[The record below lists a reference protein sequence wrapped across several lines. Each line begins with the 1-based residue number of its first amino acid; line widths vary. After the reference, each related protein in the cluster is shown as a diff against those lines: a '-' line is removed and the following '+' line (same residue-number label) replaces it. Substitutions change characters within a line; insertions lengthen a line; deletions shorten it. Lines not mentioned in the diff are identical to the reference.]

1 MNDPGPGPGPGGDA
15 VSGGGGAADDNAAAT
30 IAAESPFERAT
41 IGLGTSLLAV
51 VAALGLGAIILGGSG
66 KNPLTAYGS
75 ILAGSFGN
83 WFAIG
88 ETLARAAPLAL
99 VGVGAAVALRAGVIT
114 IGAQGQLIA
123 GSIGALTT
131 GFLFQDAPSAIA
143 VPLAAIGGAVFGMV
157 WVVVPAWLRAH
168 LNVNEILSTL
178 LFNEFAFLLLAYL
191 LNGPLKEPRAITPK
205 SEPFP
210 DNATLGDLVAGTRLH
225 AGVPAVVVMVLLFG
239 LWTRS
244 TMGYRYDLFGENPR
258 LAQSL
263 GIPGRR
269 IIMNSLLISGAL
281 AGLAGWLQAAGL
293 LQRLF
298 VDIAEE
304 IGFFGLVVAMLG
316 GARPLGILAAALLVG
331 ALQSGGLHMQSV
343 EGIPASLSD
352 VIQALILLGF
362 AVRYAPQI
370 AAIFRRAARSLA
382 DGFSAVTARR
392 RADPPTGAPSRA
404 PGGTDVGAGASGA
417 EHGES

>member
-1 MNDPGPGPGPGGDA
+1 MSTTAPDA
-15 VSGGGGAADDNAAAT
+15 AGMDHGAEALRADT
-30 IAAESPFERAT
+30 PFERAT

-51 VAALGLGAIILGGSG
+51 VAALGLGAVILAGSG
-66 KNPLTAYGS
+66 ENPLTAYGA
-75 ILAGSFGN
+75 ILVGSFGD

-88 ETLARAAPLAL
+88 ETLARAAPLAV

-123 GSIGALTT
+123 GSLGALCA
-131 GFLFQDAPSAIA
+131 GFVLQDAPAVAA
-143 VPLAAIGGAVFGMV
+143 VPLAAVAGALFGMA
-157 WVVVPAWLRAH
+157 WVLIPALLRAH

-191 LNGPLKEPRAITPK
+191 LNNPLKEPKAITPK
-205 SEPFP
+205 SEPLP
-210 DNATLGDLVAGTRLH
+210 DSVVLGDLVASTRLH
-225 AGVPAVVVMVLLFG
+225 AGVLAVVVIVALFA

-258 LAQSL
+258 LAHSL
-263 GIPGRR
+263 GIGGRR
-269 IIMNSLLISGAL
+269 VVLNSLLISGAL

-331 ALQSGGLHMQSV
+331 ALQAGGLHMQAT

-370 AAIFRRAARSLA
+370 AAIGRRAVRSLTDTFGA
-382 DGFSAVTARR
+382 AAGWGRAR
-392 RADPPTGAPSRA
+392 G
-404 PGGTDVGAGASGA
+404 GAG
-417 EHGES
+417 GEA

>member
-1 MNDPGPGPGPGGDA
+1 MSEDGDNA
-15 VSGGGGAADDNAAAT
+15 GVVSGVVSGGEASAA
-30 IAAESPFERAT
+30 IRAESPFERAT
-41 IGLGTSLLAV
+41 VGLGTSLLAV
-51 VAALGLGAIILGGSG
+51 VAALGLGAIIIGGSG

-123 GSIGALTT
+123 GSIGALAT
-131 GFLFQDAPSAIA
+131 GLLLQDAPSAVAI
-143 VPLAAIGGAVFGMV
+143 PLAAIGGAVFGMV
-157 WVVVPAWLRAH
+157 WVLIPALLRAH

-210 DNATLGDLVAGTRLH
+210 DNASLGDLVAGTRLH
-225 AGVPAVVVMVLLFG
+225 AGVLAVVVVVLLFG

-258 LAQSL
+258 LAHSL
-263 GIPGRR
+263 GIGGRR
-269 IIMNSLLISGAL
+269 IILNSLLISGAL
-281 AGLAGWLQAAGL
+281 AGLAGWLQSAGL

-331 ALQSGGLHMQSV
+331 VLQAGGLHMQAV

-370 AAIFRRAARSLA
+370 AALLRRAARSLA
-382 DGFSAVTARR
+382 ESFSAVTAWG
-392 RADPPTGAPSRA
+392 RADPPTGVGSRTPSSSDGA
-404 PGGTDVGAGASGA
+404 PGAGGS
-417 EHGES
+417 ERGES

>member
-1 MNDPGPGPGPGGDA
+1 MSVTAGGTPGAGAGGTIGGGDGPGPLRVDTA
-15 VSGGGGAADDNAAAT
+15 
-30 IAAESPFERAT
+30 FERAT

-51 VAALGLGAIILGGSG
+51 VIALALGAAILAGSG
-66 KNPLTAYGS
+66 QNPLTAYGA
-75 ILAGSFGN
+75 ILAGSFGD

-88 ETLARAAPLAL
+88 ETLARAAPLAI
-99 VGVGAAVALRAGVIT
+99 VGIGAAVALRAGVIT

-123 GSIGALTT
+123 GSIGALVT
-131 GFLFQDAPSAIA
+131 GFLLQDAPSAAAI
-143 VPLAAIGGAVFGMV
+143 PLAAVGGAVFGMV
-157 WVVVPAWLRAH
+157 WVVIPALLRAH

-205 SEPFP
+205 SEPFAE
-210 DNATLGDLVAGTRLH
+210 NAVLGDLVASTRLH
-225 AGVPAVVVMVLLFG
+225 AGVLAVVVLVLLFG

-258 LAQSL
+258 LAHSL
-263 GIPGRR
+263 GIGGRR
-269 IIMNSLLISGAL
+269 IILNSLLISGAL

-331 ALQSGGLHMQSV
+331 ALQAGGLHMQAV
-343 EGIPASLSD
+343 ESIPASLSD
-352 VIQALILLGF
+352 IIQALILLGF

-370 AAIFRRAARSLA
+370 AAIARRVVRSVSESM
-382 DGFSAVTARR
+382 DAVTAWGRSADTAGNGGG
-392 RADPPTGAPSRA
+392 RAG
-404 PGGTDVGAGASGA
+404 SGK
-417 EHGES
+417 S

>member
-1 MNDPGPGPGPGGDA
+1 MSVTAGDAAGTAAGGTPGGDE
-15 VSGGGGAADDNAAAT
+15 GTAAIRADTA
-30 IAAESPFERAT
+30 FERAT

-51 VAALGLGAIILGGSG
+51 VIALALGAVILGGSG
-66 KNPLTAYGS
+66 QNPLTAYGA
-75 ILAGSFGN
+75 ILAGSFGD

-88 ETLARAAPLAL
+88 ETLARAAPLAV

-131 GFLFQDAPSAIA
+131 GFLLANAPAAVAI
-143 VPLAAIGGAVFGMV
+143 PLAAIGGAVFGMV
-157 WVVVPAWLRAH
+157 WVLVPALLRAH

-191 LNGPLKEPRAITPK
+191 LNGPLKEPKAITPK
-205 SEPFP
+205 SEAFP
-210 DNATLGDLVAGTRLH
+210 ENAALGDLVASTRLH
-225 AGVPAVVVMVLLFG
+225 AGVLAVVVIVLLFG

-258 LAQSL
+258 LAHSL
-263 GIPGRR
+263 GIPGSRV
-269 IIMNSLLISGAL
+269 ILNSLLISGAL
-281 AGLAGWLQAAGL
+281 AGLAGWLQSAGL

-331 ALQSGGLHMQSV
+331 ALQAGGLHMQAT

-370 AAIFRRAARSLA
+370 ASI
-382 DGFSAVTARR
+382 ARR
-392 RADPPTGAPSRA
+392 VIRSVTGSL
-404 PGGTDVGAGASGA
+404 GAATHEGRRDLDTASGGGRREA
-417 EHGES
+417 

>member
-1 MNDPGPGPGPGGDA
+1 MSTTAGDA
-15 VSGGGGAADDNAAAT
+15 TGMDSGDTTGGGNGAEALRADT
-30 IAAESPFERAT
+30 PFERAT

-51 VAALGLGAIILGGSG
+51 VAALGLGAVILAGSG
-66 KNPLTAYGS
+66 ENPLTAYGA
-75 ILAGSFGN
+75 ILVGSFGD

-88 ETLARAAPLAL
+88 ETLARAAPLAV
-99 VGVGAAVALRAGVIT
+99 VGVGAAIALRAGVIT

-123 GSIGALTT
+123 GSLGALCA
-131 GFLFQDAPSAIA
+131 GFVLQDVPAGVA
-143 VPLAAIGGAVFGMV
+143 VPLAAIAGALFGMV
-157 WVVVPAWLRAH
+157 WVLIPALLRAR

-178 LFNEFAFLLLAYL
+178 LFNEFAFLLLGYL
-191 LNGPLKEPRAITPK
+191 LNNPLKEPRAITPK
-205 SEPFP
+205 SEPLP
-210 DNATLGDLVAGTRLH
+210 DSVVLGDLVASTRLH
-225 AGVPAVVVMVLLFG
+225 AGVLAVVVIVALFA

-258 LAQSL
+258 LANSL

-269 IIMNSLLISGAL
+269 IILNSLLISGAL

-298 VDIAEE
+298 IDIAEE

-331 ALQSGGLHMQSV
+331 ALQAGGLHMQAT

-370 AAIFRRAARSLA
+370 AAIGRRVVRSLTDSFGAVAGWGRSGADRRAAS
-382 DGFSAVTARR
+382 DG
-392 RADPPTGAPSRA
+392 TG
-404 PGGTDVGAGASGA
+404 
-417 EHGES
+417 GET

>member
-1 MNDPGPGPGPGGDA
+1 MSTAAGDASGTGAGDA
-15 VSGGGGAADDNAAAT
+15 VGGSEDAAAIRADT
-30 IAAESPFERAT
+30 AFERVT

-51 VAALGLGAIILGGSG
+51 IIALALGAVILAGSG
-66 KNPLTAYGS
+66 QNPLTAYGA
-75 ILAGSFGN
+75 ILAGSFGDA
-83 WFAIG
+83 FAVG
-88 ETLARAAPLAL
+88 ETLARAAPLAI
-99 VGVGAAVALRAGVIT
+99 VGVGAAIALRAGVIT

-123 GSIGALTT
+123 GSLGALLA
-131 GFLFQDAPSAIA
+131 GFLLADAPGAVAI
-143 VPLAAIGGAVFGMV
+143 PLAAVGGALFGMV
-157 WVVVPAWLRAH
+157 WVVIPALLRAR

-191 LNGPLKEPRAITPK
+191 LNGPLKEPKAITPK
-205 SEPFP
+205 SEAFP
-210 DNATLGDLVAGTRLH
+210 ENAALGDLVASTRLH
-225 AGVPAVVVMVLLFG
+225 AGVLAVVVIVVLFA
-239 LWTRS
+239 LWARS

-258 LAQSL
+258 LAHSL

-293 LQRLF
+293 LKRLF

-316 GARPLGILAAALLVG
+316 GARPLGILAAAVLVG
-331 ALQSGGLHMQSV
+331 ALQAGGLHMQAV

-370 AAIFRRAARSLA
+370 AAI
-382 DGFSAVTARR
+382 ARR
-392 RADPPTGAPSRA
+392 VVRS
-404 PGGTDVGAGASGA
+404 V
-417 EHGES
+417 GESLGAVAAWGRGGSAGTGGGERSEGA

>member
-1 MNDPGPGPGPGGDA
+1 MSLTAGDATGPGSGHMAEGYGDGGCDT
-15 VSGGGGAADDNAAAT
+15 GGLRAEGA
-30 IAAESPFERAT
+30 FERAT

-51 VAALGLGAIILGGSG
+51 VGALALGAVILAGSG
-66 KNPLTAYGS
+66 ENPLTAYGA
-75 ILAGSFGN
+75 ILVGSFGD

-88 ETLARAAPLAL
+88 ETLARAAPLAV
-99 VGVGAAVALRAGVIT
+99 VGVGAAIALRAGVIT

-123 GSIGALTT
+123 GSLGALCA
-131 GFLFQDAPSAIA
+131 GFVLQDAPAGVA
-143 VPLAAIGGAVFGMV
+143 LPLAAIAGALFGMV
-157 WVVVPAWLRAH
+157 WVLIPALLRAH

-191 LNGPLKEPRAITPK
+191 LNNPLKEPKAITPK
-205 SEPFP
+205 SEPL
-210 DNATLGDLVAGTRLH
+210 AGSIVLGDLVDGTRLH
-225 AGVPAVVVMVLLFG
+225 AGVLAVVVIIALFG

-269 IIMNSLLISGAL
+269 IILNSLLISGAL

-316 GARPLGILAAALLVG
+316 GARPMGILAAALLVG
-331 ALQSGGLHMQSV
+331 ALQAGGLHMQAT

-370 AAIFRRAARSLA
+370 AAIGRRVVRSITDSL
-382 DGFSAVTARR
+382 GAVAGWGR
-392 RADPPTGAPSRA
+392 TGAGGRA
-404 PGGTDVGAGASGA
+404 PGGGGAAR
-417 EHGES
+417 GEA

>member
-1 MNDPGPGPGPGGDA
+1 MSTTAGDATGMGSGDATGPGN
-15 VSGGGGAADDNAAAT
+15 GAEALRADT
-30 IAAESPFERAT
+30 PFERAT

-51 VAALGLGAIILGGSG
+51 VAALGLGAVILAGSG
-66 KNPLTAYGS
+66 ENPLTAYGA
-75 ILAGSFGN
+75 IIVGSFGD

-88 ETLARAAPLAL
+88 ETLARAAPLAV
-99 VGVGAAVALRAGVIT
+99 VGVGAAIALRAGVIT

-123 GSIGALTT
+123 GSLGALCA
-131 GFLFQDAPSAIA
+131 GFVLQDVPAGVA
-143 VPLAAIGGAVFGMV
+143 VPLAAVAGALFGMV
-157 WVVVPAWLRAH
+157 WVLIPALLRAH

-178 LFNEFAFLLLAYL
+178 LFNEFAFLLLGYL
-191 LNGPLKEPRAITPK
+191 LNNPLKEPRAITPK
-205 SEPFP
+205 SDPLP
-210 DNATLGDLVAGTRLH
+210 DSVVLGDLVASTRLH
-225 AGVPAVVVMVLLFG
+225 AGVLAVVVIVALFA

-258 LAQSL
+258 LANSL

-269 IIMNSLLISGAL
+269 IILNSLLISGAL

-298 VDIAEE
+298 IDIAEE

-331 ALQSGGLHMQSV
+331 ALQAGGLHMQAT

-370 AAIFRRAARSLA
+370 AAIGRRVVRSLTDSLSAVAGWGRSGADRRAA
-382 DGFSAVTARR
+382 G
-392 RADPPTGAPSRA
+392 
-404 PGGTDVGAGASGA
+404 GGTG
-417 EHGES
+417 GEA

>member
-1 MNDPGPGPGPGGDA
+1 MSTTAGDA
-15 VSGGGGAADDNAAAT
+15 TGMGSGGATGEGNDAEALRADT
-30 IAAESPFERAT
+30 PFERAT

-51 VAALGLGAIILGGSG
+51 VAALGLGAVILAGSG
-66 KNPLTAYGS
+66 ENPLTAYGA
-75 ILAGSFGN
+75 ILVGSFGD

-88 ETLARAAPLAL
+88 ETLARAAPLAV
-99 VGVGAAVALRAGVIT
+99 VGVGAAIALRAGVIT

-123 GSIGALTT
+123 GSLGALCA
-131 GFLFQDAPSAIA
+131 GFVLQDVPAGVA
-143 VPLAAIGGAVFGMV
+143 VPLAAVAGALFGMV
-157 WVVVPAWLRAH
+157 WVLIPALLRAR

-178 LFNEFAFLLLAYL
+178 LFNEFAFLLLGYL
-191 LNGPLKEPRAITPK
+191 LNNPLKEPRAITPK
-205 SEPFP
+205 SEPLP
-210 DNATLGDLVAGTRLH
+210 GSVVLGDLVASTRLH
-225 AGVPAVVVMVLLFG
+225 AGVLAVVVIVALFA

-258 LAQSL
+258 LAHSL

-269 IIMNSLLISGAL
+269 IILNALLISGAL

-298 VDIAEE
+298 IDIAEE

-331 ALQSGGLHMQSV
+331 ALQAGGLHMQAT

-370 AAIFRRAARSLA
+370 AAIGRRVVRSLTDSLGAVAGWGRSGADRRAAG
-382 DGFSAVTARR
+382 DG
-392 RADPPTGAPSRA
+392 TG
-404 PGGTDVGAGASGA
+404 
-417 EHGES
+417 GEA

>member
-1 MNDPGPGPGPGGDA
+1 MSTTAGDATGMGTGGTSGPGNGVEA
-15 VSGGGGAADDNAAAT
+15 LRADTA
-30 IAAESPFERAT
+30 FERAT

-51 VAALGLGAIILGGSG
+51 VIALGLGAIILAGSG
-66 KNPLTAYGS
+66 ENPLTAYGA
-75 ILAGSFGN
+75 ILVGSFGD

-88 ETLARAAPLAL
+88 ETLARAAPLAV
-99 VGVGAAVALRAGVIT
+99 VGVGAAIALRAGVIT

-123 GSIGALTT
+123 GSLGALCA
-131 GFLFQDAPSAIA
+131 GFVLQDVPAGVA
-143 VPLAAIGGAVFGMV
+143 VPLAAVAGALFGMV
-157 WVVVPAWLRAH
+157 WVLIPALLRAH

-191 LNGPLKEPRAITPK
+191 LNNPLKEPRAITPK
-205 SEPFP
+205 SEPLP
-210 DNATLGDLVAGTRLH
+210 DSVVLGDLVASTRLH
-225 AGVPAVVVMVLLFG
+225 TGVLAVVVIVALFA

-258 LAQSL
+258 LAHSL

-269 IIMNSLLISGAL
+269 IVLNSLLISGAL

-331 ALQSGGLHMQSV
+331 ALQAGGLHMQAT

-370 AAIFRRAARSLA
+370 AAIGRRVVRSLTDSFGAVAGWGRVGA
-382 DGFSAVTARR
+382 DR
-392 RADPPTGAPSRA
+392 RA
-404 PGGTDVGAGASGA
+404 PGDGTG
-417 EHGES
+417 GEA

>member
-1 MNDPGPGPGPGGDA
+1 MTTTSGEVPGTGPGGA
-15 VSGGGGAADDNAAAT
+15 AGSGNGAETLRADTA
-30 IAAESPFERAT
+30 FERAT
-41 IGLGTSLLAV
+41 IGLSTSLLAV
-51 VAALGLGAIILGGSG
+51 VIALGLGAVILAGSG
-66 KNPLTAYGS
+66 ENPLTAYGA
-75 ILAGSFGN
+75 ILVGSFGD

-88 ETLARAAPLAL
+88 ETLARAAPLAV

-123 GSIGALTT
+123 GSLGALCAGFVLRDVPT
-131 GFLFQDAPSAIA
+131 GVG
-143 VPLAAIGGAVFGMV
+143 VPLAAVAGALFGMV
-157 WVVVPAWLRAH
+157 WVLIPALLRAH

-191 LNGPLKEPRAITPK
+191 LNNPLKEPRAITPK
-205 SEPFP
+205 SEPLP
-210 DNATLGDLVAGTRLH
+210 DSVVLGDLVASTRLH
-225 AGVPAVVVMVLLFG
+225 AGVLAVVLIVALFA

-258 LAQSL
+258 LAHSL

-269 IIMNSLLISGAL
+269 VICNSLLISGAL

-331 ALQSGGLHMQSV
+331 ALQSGGLHMQAT

-370 AAIFRRAARSLA
+370 AAIGRRVVRSLS
-382 DGFSAVTARR
+382 DSFGAVAAWGR
-392 RADPPTGAPSRA
+392 TGPDRRA
-404 PGGTDVGAGASGA
+404 PGAGTG
-417 EHGES
+417 EHREA

>member
-1 MNDPGPGPGPGGDA
+1 MSTTAGDA
-15 VSGGGGAADDNAAAT
+15 TGTGSGGAADRDGTGALRVDT
-30 IAAESPFERAT
+30 SFERVT

-51 VAALGLGAIILGGSG
+51 VGALALGAVILAGSG
-66 KNPLTAYGS
+66 QNPLTAYGA
-75 ILAGSFGN
+75 ILAGSFGD

-88 ETLARAAPLAL
+88 ETLARAAPLAV
-99 VGVGAAVALRAGVIT
+99 VGVGAAIALRAGVIT

-123 GSIGALTT
+123 GSLGALCA
-131 GFLFQDAPSAIA
+131 GFVLQDAPAGVA
-143 VPLAAIGGAVFGMV
+143 VPLAAIAGALFGMV
-157 WVVVPAWLRAH
+157 WVVIPALLRAH

-191 LNGPLKEPRAITPK
+191 LNNPLKEPRAITPK
-205 SEPFP
+205 SDPLA
-210 DNATLGDLVAGTRLH
+210 DSIVLGKLVASTRLH
-225 AGVPAVVVMVLLFG
+225 AGVLAVVVIVALFA

-258 LAQSL
+258 LAHSL

-269 IIMNSLLISGAL
+269 IILNSLLISGAL

-331 ALQSGGLHMQSV
+331 ALQAGGLHMQAT

-370 AAIFRRAARSLA
+370 AAI
-382 DGFSAVTARR
+382 ARR
-392 RADPPTGAPSRA
+392 VVRSVTESLGAVASWGA
-404 PGGTDVGAGASGA
+404 VGREGP
-417 EHGES
+417 EES

>member
-1 MNDPGPGPGPGGDA
+1 MTTTADGGT
-15 VSGGGGAADDNAAAT
+15 GGTTDRLRADTA
-30 IAAESPFERAT
+30 FERAT

-51 VAALGLGAIILGGSG
+51 IFALALGAAILAGSG
-66 KNPLTAYGS
+66 ENPLTAYGA
-75 ILAGSFGN
+75 ILVGSFGD

-88 ETLARAAPLAL
+88 ETLARAAPLAV
-99 VGVGAAVALRAGVIT
+99 VGIGAAVALRAGVIT

-123 GSIGALTT
+123 GSLGALLT
-131 GFLFQDAPSAIA
+131 GFLLADAPSAVAI
-143 VPLAAIGGAVFGMV
+143 PLAAVGGALFGTV
-157 WVVVPAWLRAH
+157 WVVIPALLRAH

-191 LNGPLKEPRAITPK
+191 LNGPLKEPKAITPK
-205 SEPFP
+205 SEAFP
-210 DNATLGDLVAGTRLH
+210 ENAALGDLVASTRLH
-225 AGVPAVVVMVLLFG
+225 AGVLAVVVIVALFG

-258 LAQSL
+258 LAHSL

-269 IIMNSLLISGAL
+269 IILNSLLISGAL

-331 ALQSGGLHMQSV
+331 ALQAGGLHMQAT

-370 AAIFRRAARSLA
+370 AAIARRAVRS
-382 DGFSAVTARR
+382 VTESL
-392 RADPPTGAPSRA
+392 GAMAAWGRPSSGA
-404 PGGTDVGAGASGA
+404 AGGTDDSGRI
-417 EHGES
+417 

>member
-1 MNDPGPGPGPGGDA
+1 MSVTAGGTPGAGAGGPVGSGDGPGPLR
-15 VSGGGGAADDNAAAT
+15 ADTA
-30 IAAESPFERAT
+30 FEKAT

-51 VAALGLGAIILGGSG
+51 VAALALGAAILAGSG
-66 KNPLTAYGS
+66 QNPLAAYGA
-75 ILAGSFGN
+75 ILAGSFGD

-88 ETLARAAPLAL
+88 ETLARAAPLAI
-99 VGVGAAVALRAGVIT
+99 VGIGAAVALRAGVIT

-123 GSIGALTT
+123 GSIGALVT
-131 GFLFQDAPSAIA
+131 GFLLQDAPSAAAI
-143 VPLAAIGGAVFGMV
+143 PLAAVGGAVFGMV
-157 WVVVPAWLRAH
+157 WVVIPALLRAH

-205 SEPFP
+205 SEPFAA
-210 DNATLGDLVAGTRLH
+210 NAALGDLVASTRLH
-225 AGVPAVVVMVLLFG
+225 AGVLAVVVMVLLFG

-258 LAQSL
+258 LAHSL
-263 GIPGRR
+263 GISGRR
-269 IIMNSLLISGAL
+269 IILNSLLISGAL

-331 ALQSGGLHMQSV
+331 ALQAGGLHMQSV

-352 VIQALILLGF
+352 IIQALILLGF

-370 AAIFRRAARSLA
+370 AAI
-382 DGFSAVTARR
+382 ARR
-392 RADPPTGAPSRA
+392 VVRSVSETMGAMAAWGRS
-404 PGGTDVGAGASGA
+404 GTAGAGGGRA
-417 EHGES
+417 ESEES

>member
-1 MNDPGPGPGPGGDA
+1 MSLTAGDAAGPGAGDTAGG
-15 VSGGGGAADDNAAAT
+15 SGDGRSDTGGLRADTA
-30 IAAESPFERAT
+30 FERAT
-41 IGLGTSLLAV
+41 VGLGTSLLAV
-51 VAALGLGAIILGGSG
+51 VGALALGAVILAGSG
-66 KNPLTAYGS
+66 ENPLTAYGA
-75 ILAGSFGN
+75 ILVGSFGD

-88 ETLARAAPLAL
+88 ETLARAAPLAV
-99 VGVGAAVALRAGVIT
+99 VGVGAAIALRAGVIT

-123 GSIGALTT
+123 GSLGALCA
-131 GFLFQDAPSAIA
+131 GFVLQDAPAGVA
-143 VPLAAIGGAVFGMV
+143 LPLAAIAGALFGMV
-157 WVVVPAWLRAH
+157 WVLIPALLRAH

-191 LNGPLKEPRAITPK
+191 LNNPLKEPKAITPK
-205 SEPFP
+205 SEPL
-210 DNATLGDLVAGTRLH
+210 AGSIVLGDLVGGTRLH
-225 AGVPAVVVMVLLFG
+225 AGVLAVVVIIALFG

-258 LAQSL
+258 LAHSL

-269 IIMNSLLISGAL
+269 IILNSLLISGAL

-331 ALQSGGLHMQSV
+331 ALQAGGLHMQAT

-370 AAIFRRAARSLA
+370 AAIGRRVVRSITDSL
-382 DGFSAVTARR
+382 GAVAGWG
-392 RADPPTGAPSRA
+392 RAGAGGRA
-404 PGGTDVGAGASGA
+404 PGGAAGAR
-417 EHGES
+417 GEA

>member
-1 MNDPGPGPGPGGDA
+1 MSTTAGDATPVGPGDTAGHGSGAGGTGGD
-15 VSGGGGAADDNAAAT
+15 SHAALRADT
-30 IAAESPFERAT
+30 TFERAT

-51 VAALGLGAIILGGSG
+51 VGALALGAIILAGSG
-66 KNPLTAYGS
+66 QNPLTAYGA
-75 ILAGSFGN
+75 IIVGSLGD

-88 ETLARAAPLAL
+88 ETLARAAPLAV
-99 VGVGAAVALRAGVIT
+99 VGIGAAIALRAGVIT

-123 GSIGALTT
+123 GSLGALCA
-131 GFLFQDAPSAIA
+131 GFVLRDVPAGVAL
-143 VPLAAIGGAVFGMV
+143 PLAAVAGALFGMV
-157 WVVVPAWLRAH
+157 WVLIPALLRAH

-205 SEPFP
+205 SEPLP
-210 DNATLGDLVAGTRLH
+210 GSVVLGDLVASTRLH
-225 AGVPAVVVMVLLFG
+225 AGVLAVVMIVALFG

-258 LAQSL
+258 LAHSL

-269 IIMNSLLISGAL
+269 IILNSLLISGAL

-331 ALQSGGLHMQSV
+331 ALQAGGLHMQAT

-370 AAIFRRAARSLA
+370 AAIARRAVRSISESL
-382 DGFSAVTARR
+382 DAVAAWGR
-392 RADPPTGAPSRA
+392 
-404 PGGTDVGAGASGA
+404 PGGTATAGGGQKGSEGT
-417 EHGES
+417 

>member
-1 MNDPGPGPGPGGDA
+1 MSTTAGDA
-15 VSGGGGAADDNAAAT
+15 TGMGSGGATEPGDGAEALRVDT
-30 IAAESPFERAT
+30 PFERAT

-51 VAALGLGAIILGGSG
+51 VAALGLGAVILAGSG
-66 KNPLTAYGS
+66 QNPLTAYGA
-75 ILAGSFGN
+75 ILAGSFGD

-88 ETLARAAPLAL
+88 ETLARAAPLAV
-99 VGVGAAVALRAGVIT
+99 VGVGAAIALRAGVIT

-123 GSIGALTT
+123 GSLGALCA
-131 GFLFQDAPSAIA
+131 GFVLQDAPAGVA
-143 VPLAAIGGAVFGMV
+143 VPLAAIAGALFGMV
-157 WVVVPAWLRAH
+157 WVVIPALLRAH

-178 LFNEFAFLLLAYL
+178 LFNEFAFLLLGYL
-191 LNGPLKEPRAITPK
+191 LNGPLKEPAAITPK
-205 SEPFP
+205 SDPLA
-210 DNATLGDLVAGTRLH
+210 DSVILGDLVTSTRLH
-225 AGVPAVVVMVLLFG
+225 AGVLAVVVMVALFG

-258 LAQSL
+258 LAHSL

-269 IIMNSLLISGAL
+269 IILNSLLISGAL

-293 LQRLF
+293 LGRLY

-331 ALQSGGLHMQSV
+331 ALQAGGLHMQAT

-370 AAIFRRAARSLA
+370 AAIFRRAVRSVGETLGPVVRHRGAR
-382 DGFSAVTARR
+382 TA
-392 RADPPTGAPSRA
+392 
-404 PGGTDVGAGASGA
+404 GGTGGPRGGPAGAGGDPDG
-417 EHGES
+417 HGES

>member
-1 MNDPGPGPGPGGDA
+1 MSVTAEGPPGGGTPET
-15 VSGGGGAADDNAAAT
+15 SGAGDGTRVPRADT
-30 IAAESPFERAT
+30 PFERAT

-51 VAALGLGAIILGGSG
+51 LVALGLGAIILAGSG
-66 KNPLTAYGS
+66 DNPLTAYGA
-75 ILAGSFGN
+75 ILAGSFGDS
-83 WFAIG
+83 FAIG
-88 ETLARAAPLAL
+88 ETLARAAPLAI
-99 VGVGAAVALRAGVIT
+99 VGIGAAVALRAGVIT

-123 GSIGALTT
+123 GSIGTLVA
-131 GFLFQDAPSAIA
+131 GFVLRDAPPAAAI
-143 VPLAAIGGAVFGMV
+143 PLAALAGAVFGMV
-157 WVVVPAWLRAH
+157 WVLVPALLRAR

-178 LFNEFAFLLLAYL
+178 LFNEFAFLLLGYL
-191 LNGPLKEPRAITPK
+191 LNGPLKEPAAITPK
-205 SEPFP
+205 SDPLA
-210 DNATLGDLVAGTRLH
+210 DSVILGDLVASTRLH
-225 AGVPAVVVMVLLFG
+225 AGVLAVVVMVALFG

-258 LAQSL
+258 LAHSL

-269 IIMNSLLISGAL
+269 IILNSLLISGAL

-293 LQRLF
+293 LGRLY

-331 ALQSGGLHMQSV
+331 ALQAGGLHMQAT

-370 AAIFRRAARSLA
+370 AAIFRRAVRSVGETLGPVVRHRGAR
-382 DGFSAVTARR
+382 TA
-392 RADPPTGAPSRA
+392 
-404 PGGTDVGAGASGA
+404 GGTGGPRGGPAGTGGDPDG
-417 EHGES
+417 HGES

>member
-1 MNDPGPGPGPGGDA
+1 MSVTAGGTPGAGAGGTIDGGDGPGPLR
-15 VSGGGGAADDNAAAT
+15 ADTA
-30 IAAESPFERAT
+30 FERAT

-51 VAALGLGAIILGGSG
+51 VVALALGAAILAGSG
-66 KNPLTAYGS
+66 QNPLTAYGA
-75 ILAGSFGN
+75 ILAGSFGD

-88 ETLARAAPLAL
+88 ETLARAAPLAI
-99 VGVGAAVALRAGVIT
+99 VGIGAAVALRAGVIT

-123 GSIGALTT
+123 GSIGALVT
-131 GFLFQDAPSAIA
+131 GFLLRGAPSAAAI
-143 VPLAAIGGAVFGMV
+143 PLAAVGGAVFGMV
-157 WVVVPAWLRAH
+157 WVVIPALLRAH
-168 LNVNEILSTL
+168 LNVNEILTTL

-205 SEPFP
+205 SEPFAE
-210 DNATLGDLVAGTRLH
+210 NAVLGDLVASTRLH
-225 AGVPAVVVMVLLFG
+225 AGVLAVVVMVLLFG

-258 LAQSL
+258 LAHSL
-263 GIPGRR
+263 GIGGRR
-269 IIMNSLLISGAL
+269 IILNSLLISGAL

-331 ALQSGGLHMQSV
+331 ALQAGGLHMQAV
-343 EGIPASLSD
+343 ESIPASLSD
-352 VIQALILLGF
+352 IIQALILLGF

-370 AAIFRRAARSLA
+370 AAI
-382 DGFSAVTARR
+382 ARR
-392 RADPPTGAPSRA
+392 VVRS
-404 PGGTDVGAGASGA
+404 V
-417 EHGES
+417 GESMGAVAAWGRSADTAGDGGGRAGSGKS

>member
-1 MNDPGPGPGPGGDA
+1 MSVTAGGTPGAGAGGTPGAGAGGTIDGGDG
-15 VSGGGGAADDNAAAT
+15 SGPLRADTA
-30 IAAESPFERAT
+30 FERAT

-51 VAALGLGAIILGGSG
+51 VVALALGAAILAGSG
-66 KNPLTAYGS
+66 QNPLTAYGA
-75 ILAGSFGN
+75 ILAGSFGD

-88 ETLARAAPLAL
+88 ETLARAAPLAI
-99 VGVGAAVALRAGVIT
+99 VGIGAAVALRAGVIT

-123 GSIGALTT
+123 GSIGALVT
-131 GFLFQDAPSAIA
+131 GLLLRGAPSAAAI
-143 VPLAAIGGAVFGMV
+143 PLAAVGGAVFGMV
-157 WVVVPAWLRAH
+157 WVVIPALLRAH

-178 LFNEFAFLLLAYL
+178 LFNEFAFLLLTYL

-205 SEPFP
+205 SEPFAE
-210 DNATLGDLVAGTRLH
+210 NAVLGDLVASTRLH
-225 AGVPAVVVMVLLFG
+225 AGVLAVVVMVLLFG

-258 LAQSL
+258 LAHSL
-263 GIPGRR
+263 GIGGRR
-269 IIMNSLLISGAL
+269 IILNSLLISGAL

-331 ALQSGGLHMQSV
+331 ALQAGGLHMQAV
-343 EGIPASLSD
+343 ESIPASLSD
-352 VIQALILLGF
+352 IIQALILLGF

-370 AAIFRRAARSLA
+370 AAI
-382 DGFSAVTARR
+382 ARR
-392 RADPPTGAPSRA
+392 VVRSVGESMGAVAAWGRSADTAG
-404 PGGTDVGAGASGA
+404 DGAGRAGSGK
-417 EHGES
+417 S

>member
-1 MNDPGPGPGPGGDA
+1 MSSDGDA
-15 VSGGGGAADDNAAAT
+15 PGADMSAR
-30 IAAESPFERAT
+30 AETAFERAT

-51 VAALGLGAIILGGSG
+51 VGALGLGAIILGGSG
-66 KNPLTAYGS
+66 KNPLTAYGA
-75 ILAGSFGN
+75 ILAGSFGD

-88 ETLARAAPLAL
+88 ETLARAAPLAV

-131 GFLFQDAPSAIA
+131 AFLFQDAPSGVALPA
-143 VPLAAIGGAVFGMV
+143 AAIGGAVFGMV
-157 WVVVPAWLRAH
+157 WVLIPALLRAH

-210 DNATLGDLVAGTRLH
+210 DNAALGDLVASTRLH
-225 AGVPAVVVMVLLFG
+225 AGVLAVVVTVLLFG
-239 LWTRS
+239 LWARS
-244 TMGYRYDLFGENPR
+244 TMGYRYDLYGENPR
-258 LAQSL
+258 LAHSL

-269 IIMNSLLISGAL
+269 IILNSLLISGAA

-316 GARPLGILAAALLVG
+316 GARPVGIVAAAVLVG
-331 ALQSGGLHMQSV
+331 ALQAGGLHMQAT
-343 EGIPASLSD
+343 EGVPASLSD

-370 AAIFRRAARSLA
+370 AAILRRAARSLT
-382 DGFSAVTARR
+382 DTFSAVAGWGRAGTAAA
-392 RADPPTGAPSRA
+392 ADTG
-404 PGGTDVGAGASGA
+404 
-417 EHGES
+417 HGEG

>member
-1 MNDPGPGPGPGGDA
+1 MSVTAGGTPGAGAGGPVGSGDGPGPLR
-15 VSGGGGAADDNAAAT
+15 ADTA
-30 IAAESPFERAT
+30 FEKAT

-51 VAALGLGAIILGGSG
+51 VAALALGAAILAGSG
-66 KNPLTAYGS
+66 QNPLAAYS
-75 ILAGSFGN
+75 AILAGSFGD

-88 ETLARAAPLAL
+88 ETLARAAPLAI
-99 VGVGAAVALRAGVIT
+99 VGIGAAVALRAGVIT

-123 GSIGALTT
+123 GSIGALVT
-131 GFLFQDAPSAIA
+131 GFLLQDAPSAAAI
-143 VPLAAIGGAVFGMV
+143 PLAAVGGAVFGMV
-157 WVVVPAWLRAH
+157 WVVIPALLRAH

-205 SEPFP
+205 SEPFAA
-210 DNATLGDLVAGTRLH
+210 NAALGDLVASTRLH
-225 AGVPAVVVMVLLFG
+225 AGVLAVVVMVLLFG

-258 LAQSL
+258 LAHSL
-263 GIPGRR
+263 GISGRR
-269 IIMNSLLISGAL
+269 IILNSLLISGAL

-331 ALQSGGLHMQSV
+331 ALQAGGLHMQSV

-370 AAIFRRAARSLA
+370 AAI
-382 DGFSAVTARR
+382 ARR
-392 RADPPTGAPSRA
+392 VVRSVSES
-404 PGGTDVGAGASGA
+404 VGAMAAWGRSGTA
-417 EHGES
+417 GVGGGREGSEES

>member
-1 MNDPGPGPGPGGDA
+1 MSTTAGDATGMGSGDTTGPGNGTEA
-15 VSGGGGAADDNAAAT
+15 LRADT
-30 IAAESPFERAT
+30 PFERAT

-51 VAALGLGAIILGGSG
+51 VAALGLGAVILAGSG
-66 KNPLTAYGS
+66 ENPLTAYGA
-75 ILAGSFGN
+75 IVVGSFGD

-88 ETLARAAPLAL
+88 ETLARAAPLAV

-123 GSIGALTT
+123 GSLGALCA
-131 GFLFQDAPSAIA
+131 GFVLRDVPAGVA
-143 VPLAAIGGAVFGMV
+143 VPLAAIAGALFGMV
-157 WVVVPAWLRAH
+157 WVLIPALLRAR

-178 LFNEFAFLLLAYL
+178 LFNEFAFLLLGYL
-191 LNGPLKEPRAITPK
+191 LNNPLKEPRAITPK
-205 SEPFP
+205 SEPLP
-210 DNATLGDLVAGTRLH
+210 DSVVLGDLVTSTRLH
-225 AGVPAVVVMVLLFG
+225 AGVLAVVVIVALFA

-269 IIMNSLLISGAL
+269 IICNSLLISGAL

-298 VDIAEE
+298 IDIAEE

-331 ALQSGGLHMQSV
+331 ALQAGGLHMQAT

-370 AAIFRRAARSLA
+370 AAIGRRVVRSLTDSFGAVAGWGRSGTDRRAA
-382 DGFSAVTARR
+382 G
-392 RADPPTGAPSRA
+392 
-404 PGGTDVGAGASGA
+404 GGTG
-417 EHGES
+417 GEA

>member
-1 MNDPGPGPGPGGDA
+1 MSVAAGDA
-15 VSGGGGAADDNAAAT
+15 SGTGAGDTVGGGEGAAAVRADTA
-30 IAAESPFERAT
+30 FERVT

-51 VAALGLGAIILGGSG
+51 IIALALGAVILAGSG
-66 KNPLTAYGS
+66 QNPLTAYGA
-75 ILAGSFGN
+75 ILAGSFGD

-88 ETLARAAPLAL
+88 ETLARAAPLAI
-99 VGVGAAVALRAGVIT
+99 VGVGAAIALRAGVIT

-123 GSIGALTT
+123 GSLGALLT
-131 GFLFQDAPSAIA
+131 GFLLADAPAAVAI
-143 VPLAAIGGAVFGMV
+143 PLAAIGGALFGMV
-157 WVVVPAWLRAH
+157 WVVIPALLRAH

-205 SEPFP
+205 SEAFP
-210 DNATLGDLVAGTRLH
+210 ENAALGDLVASTRLH
-225 AGVPAVVVMVLLFG
+225 AGVLAVVVIVVLFA

-258 LAQSL
+258 LAHSL

-293 LQRLF
+293 LKRLF

-331 ALQSGGLHMQSV
+331 ALQAGGLHMQAV

-370 AAIFRRAARSLA
+370 AAI
-382 DGFSAVTARR
+382 ARR
-392 RADPPTGAPSRA
+392 FVRS
-404 PGGTDVGAGASGA
+404 V
-417 EHGES
+417 GESLGAMAAWGRDGGRAGTGGRERSEGA

>member
-1 MNDPGPGPGPGGDA
+1 MSVTAGGSPGARAGGTVGGGDGPGPLRVD
-15 VSGGGGAADDNAAAT
+15 T
-30 IAAESPFERAT
+30 PFEKAT

-51 VAALGLGAIILGGSG
+51 VGALALGAGILAGSG
-66 KNPLTAYGS
+66 QNPLTAYGA
-75 ILAGSFGN
+75 ILAGSFGD

-88 ETLARAAPLAL
+88 ETLARAAPLAI
-99 VGVGAAVALRAGVIT
+99 VGIGAAVALRAGVIT

-123 GSIGALTT
+123 GSLGALLT
-131 GFLFQDAPSAIA
+131 GFLLQDAPAAVAI
-143 VPLAAIGGAVFGMV
+143 PLAAVGGALFGMV
-157 WVVVPAWLRAH
+157 WVVIPALLRAH

-178 LFNEFAFLLLAYL
+178 LFNEFAFLLMAYL
-191 LNGPLKEPRAITPK
+191 LNGPLKEPKAITPK
-205 SEPFP
+205 SEPFAE
-210 DNATLGDLVAGTRLH
+210 NAALGDLVAGTRLH
-225 AGVPAVVVMVLLFG
+225 AGVLAVVVTVLLFG

-263 GIPGRR
+263 GIGGRR
-269 IIMNSLLISGAL
+269 VILNSLLISGAL

-316 GARPLGILAAALLVG
+316 GARPLGIVAAALLVG
-331 ALQSGGLHMQSV
+331 ALQAGGLHMQSV

-370 AAIFRRAARSLA
+370 AAIARRAVRSVSETL
-382 DGFSAVTARR
+382 GAVAGWGRAGDTA
-392 RADPPTGAPSRA
+392 
-404 PGGTDVGAGASGA
+404 GAGGGKGSEAT
-417 EHGES
+417 